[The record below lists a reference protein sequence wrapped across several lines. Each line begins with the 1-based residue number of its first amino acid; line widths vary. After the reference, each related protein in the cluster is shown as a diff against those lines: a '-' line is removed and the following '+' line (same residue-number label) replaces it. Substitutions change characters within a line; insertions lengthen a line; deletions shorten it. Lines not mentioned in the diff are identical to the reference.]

1 MSSFYLLNDTGK
13 LLSSD
18 GTTYIKK
25 VPLDYKF
32 FIKQYYPEVKSEDVI
47 DCRLITKSYCGGKL
61 YITIGLNIVI
71 WIKPKEIGLRFL
83 FNNLDDLN
91 EYLKLNGFVKP
102 KK

>member
-25 VPLDYKF
+25 VPLDYKN

-47 DCRLITKSYCGGKL
+47 DCRLISKSHCGGKL
-61 YITIGLNIVI
+61 YVTIGSDTML
-71 WIKPKEIGLRFL
+71 WIKPKEIGLRFV
-83 FNNLDDLN
+83 FTDLDDLN
-91 EYLKLNGFVKP
+91 EYLKSNGFVKP